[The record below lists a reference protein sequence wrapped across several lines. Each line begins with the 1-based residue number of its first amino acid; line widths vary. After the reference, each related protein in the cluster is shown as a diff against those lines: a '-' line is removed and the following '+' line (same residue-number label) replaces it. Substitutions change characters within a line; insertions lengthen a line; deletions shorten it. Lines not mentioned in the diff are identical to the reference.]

1 VPLLGFDA
9 VTLTGRIG
17 VPARDAASLHSQ
29 RQLSALATAAG
40 VAIGLIKRAHI
51 GITRWTLPWL
61 QIERFHTFFAKSKPT
76 VLISFMDGSL
86 VWSNRHHQSV
96 TLMPSGAVHPIFARS
111 NSDDLSAVA
120 LEPRRK
126 QSTSPLA
133 AYGLLRF
140 ARNDDFACARA
151 TKQPDGQ
158 ISKNLSSSSRK
169 NIPLNPSGKSAL
181 WVARLTRYEGRCAR
195 HERAVGC
202 GGRDGALDETRLLRT
217 TKSCGPGAPVLAP
230 SFVGHV
236 PDEVTV
242 ARKPVTGES
251 TK

>member
-140 ARNDDFACARA
+140 ARNDDFACALR
-151 TKQPDGQ
+151 Q
-158 ISKNLSSSSRK
+158 N
-169 NIPLNPSGKSAL
+169 NPTGKSAKTCPAL
-181 WVARLTRYEGRCAR
+181 RAKIFRLTR
-195 HERAVGC
+195 RANQRYGSRV
-202 GGRDGALDETRLLRT
+202 
-217 TKSCGPGAPVLAP
+217 S
-230 SFVGHV
+230 
-236 PDEVTV
+236 
-242 ARKPVTGES
+242 PVTRGVAHV
-251 TK
+251 TTRGGMRWTRWCA